1 MKHLIDKSEL
11 REEILK
17 SIKDRNDRRTILL
30 SINTDILVFL
40 LEKYDFELNVFF
52 ESEKDIDEKLIQ
64 SLIIYNF
71 SKSEL
76 LDSLY
81 LKTIYSEESKLF
93 FPNENIDL
101 EINSY
106 NSNNENILFQ
116 LLETNQLITLKLIFE
131 GMGIWNSYSL
141 FIRNMNNEVFIL
153 RLYNEYNKE
162 LLEVSKTEIF
172 GNMDNLNINTKDEN
186 GDTLLHLAVKKYDEE
201 IVNFCLLNG
210 ANPYLKNNFDIGIFD
225 NTDMEFWKDIL
236 KCYSVE
242 V

>member
-40 LEKYDFELNVFF
+40 LEKYDFELNIFF

-106 NSNNENILFQ
+106 NPNNENILFQ

-153 RLYNEYNKE
+153 SLYNEYNKE

-210 ANPYLKNNFDIGIFD
+210 ANPYLKNNFEIGIFD

-236 KCYSVE
+236 YNYSVE